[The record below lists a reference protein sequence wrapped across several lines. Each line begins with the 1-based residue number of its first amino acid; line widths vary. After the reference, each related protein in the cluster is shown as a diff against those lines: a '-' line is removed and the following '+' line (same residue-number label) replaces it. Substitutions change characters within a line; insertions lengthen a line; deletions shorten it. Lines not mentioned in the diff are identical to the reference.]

1 MLLTIHV
8 RGKSGGALGAVLGEE
23 LERAEEFWFGR
34 GLAWVEPKA
43 EETTLRLSLLVDI
56 PRLVAQTKR
65 RDREEKTSVGFCD
78 PYAYTAAGLMGYF
91 LAQLRPKA
99 AGRGTVRVEVELVS
113 YPDRLHS
120 NDVARRLFS
129 PLGFLVRSGEGS
141 LHLEGDRALCEVLD
155 ELPAV
160 LLTLDPKAR
169 LFLQPD
175 ELAEIR
181 LRSSRWIGGHPA
193 RRGIELALQGRRT
206 PLRFLLAPGAEF
218 GSERARAEGDAE
230 NETVLQGEAPISTGL
245 IPSVSLASSQ
255 RDFAVK
261 AFSRMNMNRNWLI
274 FLPSAVASL
283 QGGNAGGE
291 LERPESALNYFRAEK
306 IDKAVVEEKHMG
318 SRGIVVLCRTLQP
331 ARDRFDVEGEIPGCA
346 YTRNGR
352 RFFKDEDTEAVFIE
366 RLERVFTRSNFW
378 KRFSTDWVLLD
389 GEILPWAV
397 KAAESSEESGLVEAG
412 TAVFS
417 ETMSAFESDSSSPLK
432 AHWKETIERERSALE
447 QYDVMFKRYR
457 TESANL
463 AALKFAPFHLLATE
477 GQTFFH
483 RSHLWH
489 MQMLAGLARS
499 GREFV
504 IPTRYE
510 VVSLS
515 EQATWSKT
523 IRWWEELSEESS
535 EGLVVKPL
543 PFIPRG
549 RRGLAQPALK
559 CRSREHLRLVYGPRY
574 DSAEGRE
581 SLLARDALLRR
592 RNKHRRILRQFAL
605 SMEAVTRFVKRS
617 PLNAVHECVL
627 GVLAQE
633 VPPSMPT

>member
-1 MLLTIHV
+1 
-8 RGKSGGALGAVLGEE
+8 
-23 LERAEEFWFGR
+23 
-34 GLAWVEPKA
+34 
-43 EETTLRLSLLVDI
+43 LSLLVDI
-56 PRLVAQTKR
+56 PRLVARTKR

-78 PYAYTAAGLMGYF
+78 PYAYTAAGLMGCF

-99 AGRGTVRVEVELVS
+99 AGRGSVRVEVDLVS

-129 PLGFLVRSGEGS
+129 PLGFLVRSGEGR
-141 LHLEGDRALCEVLD
+141 LHLEGDRVLGEVLN
-155 ELPAV
+155 ELPAI

-181 LRSSRWIGGHPA
+181 LRSSRWIGTHPA

-206 PLRFLLAPGAEF
+206 PLRFLLPPGAEF
-218 GSERARAEGDAE
+218 GSERPGAEEDAE
-230 NETVLQGEAPISTGL
+230 NETVLQREEPISTGL
-245 IPSVSLASSQ
+245 IPSVSLAPSQ
-255 RDFAVK
+255 RNFALK
-261 AFSRMNMNRNWLI
+261 AFSRVNMNRNWLI
-274 FLPSAVASL
+274 YLPSAVASL
-283 QGGNAGGE
+283 EGANGGGD
-291 LERPESALNYFRAEK
+291 LERPEGALNYFREERLE
-306 IDKAVVEEKHMG
+306 KAVVEEKHMG
-318 SRGIVVLCRTLQP
+318 SRGIVVLCRTQKI
-331 ARDRFDVEGEIPGCA
+331 ARERFDVDSEIPGCA

-412 TAVFS
+412 FAAFS
-417 ETMSAFESDSSSPLK
+417 ETSIALDSGSSSTLK
-432 AHWKETIERERSALE
+432 GHWRETIERERLALAR
-447 QYDVMFKRYR
+447 YDLMFKRYR

-463 AALKFAPFHLLATE
+463 AALKFAPFHLLAVE

-489 MQMLAGLARS
+489 MQMLASLARS
-499 GREFV
+499 GRGFV

-515 EQATWSKT
+515 EQTTWSKT
-523 IRWWEELSEESS
+523 IRWWEALTEESS

-559 CRSREHLRLVYGPRY
+559 CRSREHLRLVYGPRC

-581 SLLARDALLRR
+581 ALLAREALLRR

-633 VPPSMPT
+633 VPPTMAT